1 MPPFYRAS
9 WYGEVVVLDRVTAM
23 KYLYAVIVA
32 IVGFA
37 AVGHYDAGVIP
48 TLAAFVAPVL
58 VLKYGPKP

>member
-1 MPPFYRAS
+1 M
-9 WYGEVVVLDRVTAM
+9 VLDRVTAM